1 MTSSLFEIIVVRI
14 FPHLNWIR
22 RDTKYLFELN
32 KERHEVSLPIQYDC
46 GKKRTRTTPNT
57 DTFYAKNSVVVNYFS
72 KKIIVDIWQ
81 GLNMEPNI
89 SSRPEVFFEHVI
101 TYWAV
106 NNFFDVLNDTI
117 KQITKGFS
125 KLLLLIT
132 KHVNQNFIYCNFSSP
147 GNL

>member
-1 MTSSLFEIIVVRI
+1 M
-14 FPHLNWIR
+14 
-22 RDTKYLFELN
+22 
-32 KERHEVSLPIQYDC
+32 
-46 GKKRTRTTPNT
+46 
-57 DTFYAKNSVVVNYFS
+57 
-72 KKIIVDIWQ
+72 VDIWQ

-125 KLLLLIT
+125 KVVT
-132 KHVNQNFIYCNFSSP
+132 TNNKTC
-147 GNL
+147 

>member
-1 MTSSLFEIIVVRI
+1 
-14 FPHLNWIR
+14 
-22 RDTKYLFELN
+22 
-32 KERHEVSLPIQYDC
+32 
-46 GKKRTRTTPNT
+46 
-57 DTFYAKNSVVVNYFS
+57 
-72 KKIIVDIWQ
+72 
-81 GLNMEPNI
+81 MEPNI